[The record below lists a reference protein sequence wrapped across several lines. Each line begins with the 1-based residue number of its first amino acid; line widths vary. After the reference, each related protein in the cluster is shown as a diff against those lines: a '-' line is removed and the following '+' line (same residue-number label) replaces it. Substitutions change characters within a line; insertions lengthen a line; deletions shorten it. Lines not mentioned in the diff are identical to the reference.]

1 VFVKTESVYGSSVCP
16 HSTEDGT
23 SDLNEI
29 WCEIYV
35 VGGEPK
41 LTLLIFQQ

>member
-1 VFVKTESVYGSSVCP
+1 MKLNENKFFMRSLHDVFVKTESVYGSSVCP

-29 WCEIYV
+29 
-35 VGGEPK
+35 
-41 LTLLIFQQ
+41 